1 MLSFAQFDVV
11 EQRRLAAW
19 RLRCQGLTYRE
30 IASRLGITL
39 KNAYR
44 HVQTEREQ
52 LWGARAYPGERP
64 PRRRRG
70 LW

>member
-1 MLSFAQFDVV
+1 MRSFAQFDAV
-11 EQRRLAAW
+11 EQRRLQAW
-19 RLRCQGLTYRE
+19 RLRCLGFTYRE

-44 HVQTEREQ
+44 HVQTVRERFY
-52 LWGARAYPGERP
+52 GARAYPGERP